1 MGLVV
6 ALQPRDEEL
15 LWLVTALDTEGLEAG
30 VRALDERTLEDAYA
44 VAAGGE
50 GVEKLPLHR
59 P

>member
-1 MGLVV
+1 MV